1 MKLAFSTVACPEW
14 TLEQVA
20 SFGASGEYD
29 GVELRSFGHGSTR
42 LACDPSM
49 TASAKVRSMFEDAGV
64 ATACI
69 ATGCRFDEPIF
80 PPVIGRA
87 LSDTDRSVR
96 EAKSALHMA
105 AALDVPFVRVFA
117 FEQRR
122 AGGAG
127 AERLIVERLSMLADA
142 ARNTGVKIVLENGG
156 SFPGA
161 SDIARLITEVDHPL
175 LGAAYSI
182 AAASACA
189 EDPIRGANLLAD
201 RLWMVKLKDA
211 ASGTPCPIGDGSF
224 GCRALVEHLA
234 AHRFA
239 GWVVVEW
246 DRLWMPDLAEPGA
259 VLADAASRIRLWSA
273 GAAPTSV
280 RGAGVPRIGGRAV
293 NRA

>member
-42 LACDPSM
+42 IACDPSM
-49 TASAKVRSMFEDAGV
+49 TASAKVRAMFADAGLT
-64 ATACI
+64 TACI

-87 LSDTDRSVR
+87 ISDTDRSVR

-105 AALDVPFVRVFA
+105 AAMDVPFVRVFA

-127 AERLIVERLSMLADA
+127 AERLIAERLSMLADA

-156 SFPGA
+156 SYPGA
-161 SDIARLITEVDHPL
+161 ADIARLINQVDHPL

-182 AAASACA
+182 AAANACG
-189 EDPIRGANLLAD
+189 EDPILGANLLAD

-211 ASGTPCPIGDGSF
+211 RSGAPCPIGDGEF
-224 GCRALVEHLA
+224 ACRALVSHLA
-234 AHRFA
+234 AHRYA

-246 DRLWMPDLAEPGA
+246 DRLWMPELSEPGA

-273 GAAPTSV
+273 ASAPAVTRIDGA
-280 RGAGVPRIGGRAV
+280 PRTNGHASSPV
-293 NRA
+293 